1 MRALKITKERLT
13 EGVRLL
19 EERENGA
26 ALLLPAKGGGI
37 TVPECLEKSGRY
49 LTFFLTVQEAH
60 SMAFNWN
67 FYKRGKRSRHLR
79 RGLGFW
85 AACGRGSV
93 WI

>member
-37 TVPECLEKSGRY
+37 TVPECLEKAEG
-49 LTFFLTVQEAH
+49 
-60 SMAFNWN
+60 
-67 FYKRGKRSRHLR
+67 
-79 RGLGFW
+79 
-85 AACGRGSV
+85 
-93 WI
+93 I